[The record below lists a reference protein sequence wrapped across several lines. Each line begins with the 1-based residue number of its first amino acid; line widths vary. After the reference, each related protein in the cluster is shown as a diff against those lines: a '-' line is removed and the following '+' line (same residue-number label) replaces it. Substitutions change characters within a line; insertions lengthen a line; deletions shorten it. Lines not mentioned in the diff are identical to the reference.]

1 MSLGLERR
9 VRFKETNA
17 GEVEI
22 GKIVMTDEEINL
34 KIITAGSKE
43 VATLGINLGEII
55 ARTSVMTNRVITPKM
70 IGSVTNVKTSISRLG
85 PNVTDVVLRK
95 GLEENPEITGKGMTE
110 EQEIENKNHLQD
122 QATGNAPNVVSQTLQ
137 EETIV
142 LDAEGKNESG
152 VRE

>member
-1 MSLGLERR
+1 M
-9 VRFKETNA
+9 V
-17 GEVEI
+17 
-22 GKIVMTDEEINL
+22 
-34 KIITAGSKE
+34 
-43 VATLGINLGEII
+43 
-55 ARTSVMTNRVITPKM
+55 P
-70 IGSVTNVKTSISRLG
+70 
-85 PNVTDVVLRK
+85 RK
-95 GLEENPEITGKGMTE
+95 GLEETLGITGKGMTE

>member
-1 MSLGLERR
+1 
-9 VRFKETNA
+9 
-17 GEVEI
+17 
-22 GKIVMTDEEINL
+22 
-34 KIITAGSKE
+34 
-43 VATLGINLGEII
+43 
-55 ARTSVMTNRVITPKM
+55 
-70 IGSVTNVKTSISRLG
+70 
-85 PNVTDVVLRK
+85 VVPRK
-95 GLEENPEITGKGMTE
+95 GLEETLEITGKGMTE